1 MAEPNASEDGGLVL
15 GDSQLLAALQDAMQE
30 VFTTMVFT
38 ICESAVHKADDADPR
53 RREDGIAVAGPDGD
67 AVYTKFDIDA
77 EVEFR
82 GDLNGW
88 VVLRCSA
95 QGAMDI
101 ARGLL
106 MLEEGDAL
114 DVAEAADAIGECA
127 NMVTGVVKTKM
138 LDPQGDFEIGC
149 PKINLDQGERP
160 AVRAGTLAYHLER
173 GVVAVEIWIYEG
185 QS

>member
-1 MAEPNASEDGGLVL
+1 MADAGGASGTELR
-15 GDSQLLAALQDAMQE
+15 DSELMGALQDAMQE

-38 ICESAVHKADDADPR
+38 ICESAVHKADDSNPR
-53 RREDGIAVAGPDGD
+53 QREAGIAVAGPDGD
-67 AVYTKFDIDA
+67 AVYTTFDVDA
-77 EVEFR
+77 EVEFK

-95 QGAMDI
+95 EGAMDI

-138 LDPQGDFEIGC
+138 LDPRGDFTIGC
-149 PKINLDQGERP
+149 PQINLEQTD
-160 AVRAGTLAYHLER
+160 RAALRTGTLAYRLKR
-173 GVVAVEIWIYEG
+173 GVVAVEIWIED
-185 QS
+185 QD